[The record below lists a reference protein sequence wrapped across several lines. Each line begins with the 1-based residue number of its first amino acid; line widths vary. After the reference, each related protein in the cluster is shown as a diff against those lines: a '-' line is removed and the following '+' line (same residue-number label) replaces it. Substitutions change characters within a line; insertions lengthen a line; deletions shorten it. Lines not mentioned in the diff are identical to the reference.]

1 MTATDPV
8 TDGVPITIDGASV
21 QARPGELLIDAAERN
36 GVYIPRFCY
45 HPRMSPVGMCRMCLV
60 EVDTGR
66 GAALQPACMLPCTP
80 EMIVDTTSEVT
91 KKAQDGVLEFLLI
104 NHPLD
109 CPVCDKGGECPLQ
122 DQTMAF
128 GPGETRF
135 VEEKRHYEKPIAIS
149 DTVYLDRER
158 CILCDRCTRFAK
170 EVAGDP
176 LIHFI
181 DRGNETQ
188 VNTFPDDPFA
198 SYFSGN
204 TVQICPVG
212 ALTAKPYRFKARPW
226 DLEEIASTCVTSPT
240 GDGIVIQSS
249 RNEVL
254 RYLGRDVDA
263 VNWGWLG
270 DKDRFGFEAITH
282 PERLDAPLM
291 RGTALGALE
300 PDGPEL
306 VATRWPTALAAAVDA
321 IVDGL
326 AQGGPEGFAVIGG
339 ARLTNEEQ
347 YAWVRLAKGVIGSDN
362 VDAQLGDGLDPS
374 VVFGYP
380 RATINEACEPGGTIV
395 LLGPDPKEG
404 FGSLYLRLRH
414 AVVHDGATLIEIT
427 PRATALSRYAAVSLQ
442 HRPGESAAVIEAAL
456 AGSSIE
462 TAGVPAEAL
471 RLAGRLLA
479 TDGPVSVIVGRPSLA
494 DRSEVTAAALGALDR
509 RPGGIRLLSALR
521 RGNVHG
527 ALDMGMVPGYLPG
540 RARRADASHRW
551 SARWPTTPASDG
563 LDTEGILRASA
574 DGKIH
579 TLVLLGADPMADFVD
594 GDLARRGLD
603 GAGTVIAVDQF
614 LTTSS
619 SCADIVLPAAG
630 AAEVDGT
637 FTNLEGRISAVRA
650 KVTPPGMAWSDWM
663 IAAELARRLDRP
675 FGDDVSA
682 ASLWA
687 EVVATSELHA
697 GVDLAAVDA
706 DAEGILL
713 PGDPSAPA
721 GPTASPELP
730 GRDQWTF
737 RLVVTHRLYDQGTLL
752 QHCVSSAGL
761 TPEPVV
767 ALSPHDLDTL
777 GISEGGKVKVT
788 SAEGTITGV
797 AEVDPGLPRGSVGL
811 VANLA
816 PAAANQLID
825 ASAPVTDVQVET
837 A

>member
-1 MTATDPV
+1 M
-8 TDGVPITIDGASV
+8 
-21 QARPGELLIDAAERN
+21 
-36 GVYIPRFCY
+36 
-45 HPRMSPVGMCRMCLV
+45 
-60 EVDTGR
+60 
-66 GAALQPACMLPCTP
+66 
-80 EMIVDTTSEVT
+80 
-91 KKAQDGVLEFLLI
+91 
-104 NHPLD
+104 
-109 CPVCDKGGECPLQ
+109 
-122 DQTMAF
+122 
-128 GPGETRF
+128 
-135 VEEKRHYEKPIAIS
+135 
-149 DTVYLDRER
+149 
-158 CILCDRCTRFAK
+158 
-170 EVAGDP
+170 
-176 LIHFI
+176 
-181 DRGNETQ
+181 
-188 VNTFPDDPFA
+188 
-198 SYFSGN
+198 
-204 TVQICPVG
+204 
-212 ALTAKPYRFKARPW
+212 
-226 DLEEIASTCVTSPT
+226 
-240 GDGIVIQSS
+240 
-249 RNEVL
+249 L

-282 PERLDAPLM
+282 PERLDAPLI

-300 PDGPEL
+300 PNGPEL

-321 IVDGL
+321 ITDGL

-374 VVFGYP
+374 VVFGYQ
-380 RATINEACEPGGTIV
+380 RATIDQACEPGGTIV
-395 LLGPDPKEG
+395 VLGPDPKEG

-414 AVVHDGATLIEIT
+414 AVVHDGATLVEIT
-427 PRATALSRYAAVSLQ
+427 PRATALSDLATVSLH
-442 HRPGESAAVIEAAL
+442 HRPGEAAAVIEAAL
-456 AGSSIE
+456 AGGSSE
-462 TAGVPAEAL
+462 EAGVPAAAL
-471 RLAGRLLA
+471 ERAGRLLTA
-479 TDGPVSVIVGRPSLA
+479 DGPVTVVAGRPSLA

-509 RPGGIRLLSALR
+509 RSGGIRVLSALR

-540 RARRADASHRW
+540 RTRRADAAHRW
-551 SARWPTTPASDG
+551 AARWPTTPAEDG

-574 DGKIH
+574 DGRIH

-603 GAGTVIAVDQF
+603 GAGTVIAIDQF

-637 FTNLEGRISAVRA
+637 FTNLEGRVSAVRA

-663 IAAELARRLDRP
+663 IAAELARRLGQP
-675 FGDDVSA
+675 FGDEVSA

-697 GVDLAAVDA
+697 GLDGATVDA
-706 DAEGILL
+706 DPEGVLL
-713 PGDPSAPA
+713 GGASPAPA
-721 GPTASPELP
+721 GPVTPPELP
-730 GRDQWTF
+730 SRDQWTY

-761 TPEPVV
+761 AADPVV

-777 GISEGGKVKVT
+777 GVSEGGKVKVT
-788 SAEGTITGV
+788 SAEGSIVGV
-797 AEVDPGLPRGSVGL
+797 AEADAGLPRGSVGL
-811 VANLA
+811 IANLE
-816 PAAANQLID
+816 AAGANQLID